1 MLDISIAYNRY
12 KYLGHEFLTWLWFMI
27 ENEPEKIKAEGNR
40 SVLLD
45 MGSRLVLENSRR
57 EAIETITI
65 KGNESELE
73 EGRLAVSNGAVVTEM
88 SLLCRLNDRL
98 WTFTLKGESLDLS
111 GLKIPENEKS
121 ENADDLE
128 GTILL
133 RMASYEAIIDFIHR
147 LFKQFLK
154 LRVSDQWTKKTV
166 PGIREWAETPNIRH
180 TTAGG

>member
-12 KYLGHEFLTWLWFMI
+12 KYVGHEFLTWLWFVM
-27 ENEPEKIKAEGNR
+27 ENDPQSIKDENGR
-40 SVLLD
+40 PVSLD
-45 MGSRLVLENSRR
+45 MGGRIVLENSRQ

-73 EGRLAVSNGAVVTEM
+73 EGRLALRNGAVVTEM
-88 SLLCRLNDRL
+88 NLYCRIDGPL

-121 ENADDLE
+121 EKADDLE

-133 RMASYEAIIDFIHR
+133 RIASYETIISLIHHIFR
-147 LFKQFLK
+147 KFLT
-154 LRVSDQWTKKTV
+154 LRISDQWDKKT
-166 PGIREWAETPNIRH
+166 APNIRKWV
-180 TTAGG
+180 AAS